1 MEVGQPRARHRYVL
15 VNAAS
20 VLFVRP
26 RQPGNSARSPRIG
39 GFSLE
44 TSPRRVAFQAGMP
57 FHHAPPSV
65 ALNSAR
71 PQRSLRLRVE
81 VASLKMQPNPES
93 HEHFRMFAPIFNH
106 LQTSTPESPKSPP
119 MLRVG
124 QASACQ
130 SERNSVPE
138 PPMSTLR

>member
-81 VASLKMQPNPES
+81 VASLKMQPNPGSGDTNISEC
-93 HEHFRMFAPIFNH
+93 
-106 LQTSTPESPKSPP
+106 SPLLSITYRLPPLNPRNRHP

-124 QASACQ
+124 QASAC
-130 SERNSVPE
+130 P
-138 PPMSTLR
+138 TLSIG